1 MTSLKETLTAQN
13 LALITQ
19 REIARI
25 ACELRPDVEAA
36 LEVASRAET
45 HPRGRIVLD
54 HLMVN
59 AAIAAEQRVP
69 LCQDTGSVWVL
80 LEVGEK
86 DSHGN
91 AITVPTDI
99 FSLLDEA
106 VARVYEE
113 AALRKSL
120 VKDALIDRQNTGD
133 NTPAFAELSFS
144 PKAVGATLHIML
156 KGGGSDNA
164 SRVVML
170 APGAGTEGVKQ
181 VVRDAV
187 REKAASA
194 CPPLIV
200 GVGVG
205 ATFDKVGSLSKRAL
219 LRPVGQSNP
228 VPELA
233 ELEKQLLEEINA
245 FGIGP
250 GGLGGDTTA
259 LAVHIITAP
268 SHIASLP
275 VAVNIGCNATRSCSI
290 DLETVAL
297 PLGVDAR

>member
-1 MTSLKETLTAQN
+1 MTSLKEILTAQN
-13 LALITQ
+13 LALIVE

-25 ACELRPDVEAA
+25 ACELRPDVAAA
-36 LEVASRAET
+36 LEATLRKET
-45 HPRGRIVLD
+45 HPRGRIVLEQ
-54 HLMVN
+54 LLAN
-59 AAIAAEQRVP
+59 AGIAVEQKVP
-69 LCQDTGSVWVL
+69 LCQDTGSVWVM

-86 DSHGN
+86 DRQGN
-91 AITVPTDI
+91 TITLPADI

-106 VARVYEE
+106 VARVYGE
-113 AALRKSL
+113 AALRRSL

-133 NTPAFAELSFS
+133 NTPAFAELSFN
-144 PKAVGATLHIML
+144 PKTVGATLHIML

-205 ATFDKVGSLSKRAL
+205 ATFDKVGGLSKRAL
-219 LRPVGQSNP
+219 LRPVGEANP
-228 VPELA
+228 EPELA
-233 ELEKQLLEEINA
+233 ELEKQLLEEINV

-250 GGLGGDTTA
+250 GGFGGDITA
-259 LAVHIITAP
+259 LAVHIVTAP
-268 SHIASLP
+268 SHIAALP
-275 VAVNIGCNATRSCSI
+275 VAVNIGCNAMRSCSI
-290 DLETVAL
+290 DLEAVTL
-297 PLGVDAR
+297 PTGVDA